1 MINFGPRYSHNCYI
15 KTEIVEDR
23 FIPPPSFFSKISRDH
38 SESSHPV
45 LLFDGVIGINNSFIE
60 PAEQGITL
68 RNFMMD
74 VL

>member
-1 MINFGPRYSHNCYI
+1 
-15 KTEIVEDR
+15 
-23 FIPPPSFFSKISRDH
+23 
-38 SESSHPV
+38 V

>member
-1 MINFGPRYSHNCYI
+1 LLQKNR
-15 KTEIVEDR
+15 T
-23 FIPPPSFFSKISRDH
+23 PSTRQVQKDNSFSFLFLDKEGLLGVTH
-38 SESSHPV
+38 LV
-45 LLFDGVIGINNSFIE
+45 LLFDGVVGINNSFIE